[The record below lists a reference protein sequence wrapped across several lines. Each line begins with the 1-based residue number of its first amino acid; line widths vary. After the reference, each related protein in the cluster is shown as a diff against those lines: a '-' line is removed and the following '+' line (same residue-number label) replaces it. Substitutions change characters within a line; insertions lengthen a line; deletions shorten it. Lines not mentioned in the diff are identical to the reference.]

1 MSERKKKSK
10 RSKSTKEKKIQ
21 KKKSIIKGK
30 LKEIDPFN
38 FEIKSNETFK
48 IEEDYIEKNGCT
60 SITFGTEPII
70 QKCYV
75 CSICNPDKNNYIC
88 KYCYDTCH
96 SNCRLDYNFNP
107 DKLREEN
114 NYLNEKEFACYC
126 GIRLKHKTDE
136 IIVKKLIPCNLLELD
151 NILGVDNFYCQ
162 IHQINICGICSVTCH
177 KNCSVVKNPKG
188 SNNETNC
195 YCKTD
200 NHTFFN
206 ELALNFPLI
215 EYQKLSEVP
224 VWQIQVINILFEK
237 KNIFENFHHL
247 VSSIFNLYEKG
258 KKKSSKEESKNHDEI
273 NYEMKEDFYNL
284 LKTFSN
290 IFNRKFKT
298 FYYDREVLKMF
309 RFEHLNN
316 FIIHTKVVDSKSLLL
331 KFRLMFILLFIHLR
345 RDFQMMKCLTS
356 VDFLTNNILERIY
369 YKKIIFQKRVYTN
382 AIDTKYNLKNIFK
395 PKNVLKIM
403 IFDHICYLME
413 VGMDY
418 VSIEENQNEFE
429 IGLKLI
435 SFLLKRMIFSNDE
448 LIKIINSIY
457 KFFIRFYEYINNDK
471 SKIYALLNIFMG
483 LAEIFYMITVSYND
497 NIIMEYL
504 DSNRNKSSQN
514 SIKEINDFIH
524 VKSDYGNLLFR
535 MVLQSCDILKNH
547 YDLIQKIEVD
557 KNEEEKKRMT
567 LIEEEKKKLN
577 KKIEERT
584 TGIPIKLPDNGGLFR
599 EKIIKIF
606 NETLKM
612 FSLAGNIYYS
622 QLDDITK
629 ETINEYYYFTQKIK
643 SNSFKLLKGK
653 ELEKIHDLLYNLK
666 IELEVKLNELFCSN
680 YSGEIMNTGNLIF
693 QSLTN
698 FANVIKEAFAKKE
711 EKKNEDQLLLK
722 VEKFERYG
730 QEYDLDEEQLFNRN
744 GKRIGDYLIKLAMK
758 NSKLFEIFNNN
769 SFHKYIEDFVDCLI
783 ISNIDEV
790 LGKVLVFLSDRK
802 FPTLLT
808 YELLDFILVF
818 FSFFFFSRRGIK
830 YFFMGKNLSRINKI
844 FNRFYCKP
852 DDKNINERYGK
863 DLEDNLKKTNI
874 LLKFITS
881 MLKGCNLYGLTLKNH
896 KILLRFKKNLIEH
909 IEEFNKI
916 CINKDYAGEFKYQFY
931 LVMRIFRKLY
941 RDYEF
946 EQFEEIKRRII
957 LIFYDSPLNLLEKNT
972 FSSFFSFD
980 EEDIKEEDNYL
991 AKNIMKKVE
1000 KDNISEIDTS
1010 KKPKKLILKDN
1021 SAVDK
1026 TEEKKTNINT
1036 IQKEDIIL
1044 EDDATDRKN
1053 TLELYFAFFNLIS
1066 TQTFYNFNKEDDKNI
1081 FNKLYKFNDFE
1092 LYKKLFDLNTITM
1105 KQKSKILRFC
1115 RSIYFLDK
1123 LDYYDFLKQNR
1134 QLTTKNYIQLLE
1146 SNTINEAN
1154 ISDAIDLENNSN
1166 SKELLKEYKEKFEIA
1181 KQIEQV
1187 LNLYI
1192 RELKK
1197 FPNQFRN
1204 VGMDSCL
1211 KLYKE
1216 LLLGVKFIANFF
1228 YQEKEIWAKLYL
1240 PYYELCIEFVPK
1252 VDIFK
1257 RIYKE
1262 FKKKKDLKVF
1272 DMNFNEFK
1280 DIDSGKLYINID
1292 LNNDKKKISKED
1304 IKRLKEEKKQKYNK
1318 LTKNIETIHST
1329 LFDIY
1334 HQEGIYKYIIECYE
1348 DICEYTQINKRYNLQ
1363 RFLQIFDKT
1372 SEANFTPFSLIE
1384 ILDYEYFYVEKS
1396 EENIKEKNKDITV
1409 YKIYNLKK
1417 SFLNTFV
1424 NIHNTNFYNVITR
1437 VSNEIGVS
1445 DYRQKIID
1453 YFESFLNSIEANNTE
1468 RLEDLICIITKLL
1481 FYDINEMQKRFEPL
1495 INDKYF
1501 FTNFNKLLNYN
1512 IVLTFSLYKNNY
1524 SFERSLKIGNL
1535 TKLLIQFLQYLG
1547 AGFNTTF
1554 HDNIFKLQDDVP
1566 NKDKKIIDKEEFK
1579 NDENELIEDSK
1590 SKKTGDTKK
1599 KKKNKK
1605 EKAFDSFKNISN
1617 AIPDFKVNKTIY
1629 ESIICN
1635 LKRSFFFLGMDNLV
1649 DGEVA
1654 YDKLII
1660 LTKNCVQFL
1669 IEYVD
1674 SFDDNIE
1681 IIDNNMKNLFLGSK
1695 IEGEKN
1701 AFEILDYKPLLNVIF
1716 LKLKP
1721 NKNDEKT
1728 YSLRKKILCY
1738 VKIRYVE
1745 LLISYLQVGGKDEF
1759 IKRLLKKKC
1768 STIDLY
1774 QEILYNF
1781 KEILDNLQKKNEK
1794 LYKSLI
1800 KIDNDEKYVNKLL
1813 DYYAYHREFRNLI
1826 ELNLCLKLYIL
1837 IKTYENKYKEYS
1849 IRDHFDR
1856 LIVDESIIDDSIRI
1870 RSRFSKR
1877 VHMFLETVVLNVEV
1891 RLPED
1896 NDTGINEI
1904 NNNSDK
1910 IVDNII
1916 RKINIKKDNDINK
1929 NEYDEEKNLNIESNN
1944 VTFFI
1949 RPYLTFSLSNHS
1961 KNNFEE
1967 NVDRKNATSKFES
1980 LISFA
1985 DYGLFEMIVN
1995 IHLKGTSIIKSF
2007 LLSINFKIIE
2017 IINYI
2022 IIIAQN
2028 ILLMYYYYLSP
2039 KLNPTEYDTKDESKT
2054 YHIFS
2059 INFILSIVQI
2069 VYLLIFLIIWFIF
2082 RHSNCYQF
2090 YLMQLYNHN
2099 FIFRKKNEIKKI
2111 SQNIVDYFRQDEKI
2125 SFSQFRSEINKNIS
2139 ILQMLYATLFES
2151 ILFNRD
2157 INIILYSFLLTIL
2170 YIVTKFSL
2178 FLIVQILFIIN
2189 IIPTLFNIFKAIKN
2203 RFLNIIV
2210 VIILDFIIIYIF
2222 MWFSFYYLADL
2233 FEFDNVIDKDSNE
2246 EISESYC
2253 TSSVQCFLLMIQQ
2266 GITSK
2271 GGISDLLGKVS
2282 YKKNVGFFV
2291 MRFFYDLIFFLI
2303 IVLILG
2309 NIILAI
2315 IVNSLSELRKENLNK
2330 ENDKKNIC
2338 FICQISR
2345 DNSLTKRIDFDNH
2358 IHGVHNMWNYVY
2370 FLTHLHINNPN
2381 EFNKIESSVWKKL
2394 IEKDYSWL
2402 PLEKSERD

>member
-10 RSKSTKEKKIQ
+10 RSKSTKEKKNP
-21 KKKSIIKGK
+21 KKKSIILGK

-38 FEIKSNETFK
+38 FEIKSKETFK
-48 IEEDYIEKNGCT
+48 IEEDYIEKKGCT
-60 SITFGTEPII
+60 SITFGTESIM
-70 QKCYV
+70 QKCYI
-75 CSICNPDKNNYIC
+75 CPICNPDKNNYIC

-96 SNCRLDYNFNP
+96 AYCRSNYDFNP

-126 GIRLKHKTDE
+126 GIRLKHKPDE
-136 IIVKKLIPCNLLELD
+136 IIIKQLVPCNLIELD

-162 IHQINICGICSVTCH
+162 THQINLCCICSFTCH
-177 KNCSVVKNPKG
+177 KNCNVVKNPKG
-188 SNNETNC
+188 NNNDNIC
-195 YCKTD
+195 YCKID
-200 NHTFFN
+200 NHTFYN
-206 ELALNFPLI
+206 ELALNFSLI
-215 EYQKLSEVP
+215 EYQKLSEIP
-224 VWQIQVINILFEK
+224 VWKIQVINILFGK
-237 KNIFENFHHL
+237 KNIVENFYHL
-247 VSSIFNLYEKG
+247 VSSVFNLYEKE
-258 KKKSSKEESKNHDEI
+258 KKKSSKHDSKNHQEI
-273 NYEMKEDFYNL
+273 NDQMKEDFFHL
-284 LKTFSN
+284 LKTFTN

-316 FIIHTKVVDSKSLLL
+316 FINSIDIKDSKSLLL
-331 KFRLMFILLFIHLR
+331 KFRLMFILLFIHLK
-345 RDFQMMKCLTS
+345 RDFQMMKSLIT

-369 YKKIIFQKRVYTN
+369 YKKIIYQKRVYTN

-395 PKNVLKIM
+395 PKNILKTI
-403 IFDHICYLME
+403 IFDHLCNLME
-413 VGMDY
+413 VGMNY
-418 VSIEENQNEFE
+418 ISIEENQNEFE

-448 LIKIINSIY
+448 LIKLINSIY
-457 KFFIRFYEYINNDK
+457 KFFIKFYEYINNDK
-471 SKIYALLNIFMG
+471 SKIYSLLNIFMG

-504 DSNRNKSSQN
+504 DSNRNKSNQS
-514 SIKEINDFIH
+514 SINEINDFIH

-547 YDLIQKIEVD
+547 YDLIQKIEID
-557 KNEEEKKRMT
+557 KNEEEKKRII
-567 LIEEEKKKLN
+567 LIEEEKNKL
-577 KKIEERT
+577 KQKIEERNSE
-584 TGIPIKLPDNGGLFR
+584 IPIKLPENGGLFK

-612 FSLAGNIYYS
+612 FSLAGNIYYT
-622 QLDDITK
+622 QLDGITK

-643 SNSFKLLKGK
+643 NNSFKLLKGK
-653 ELEKIHDLLYNLK
+653 EIEKIHDLLYNLK
-666 IELEVKLNELFCSN
+666 IDLEVKLNELFCSN
-680 YSGEIMNTGNLIF
+680 YSGEIMNSGNFIF
-693 QSLTN
+693 KTLTD
-698 FANVIKEAFAKKE
+698 FANTIKENFAKKE
-711 EKKNEDQLLLK
+711 EKKNENQLLLK
-722 VEKFERYG
+722 YEKFERYG
-730 QEYDLDEEQLFNRN
+730 QEYDLDEEKLFNRN

-758 NSKLFEIFNNN
+758 NSKLFEVFENN

-802 FPTLLT
+802 YPTLLN

-818 FSFFFFSRRGIK
+818 FSLFFFSKRGIK
-830 YFFMGKNLSRINKI
+830 YFLMGKNLSRINKI
-844 FNRFYCKP
+844 FNRFCCKP
-852 DDKNINERYGK
+852 DNKNINETYGK
-863 DLEDNLKKTNI
+863 DLEENLKKINL

-881 MLKGCNLYGLTLKNH
+881 MLKGCNLYEITLKNH
-896 KILLRFKKNLIEH
+896 KVLLRFKKNIIEH

-916 CINKDYAGEFKYQFY
+916 CTNTDYAGEFKYQFY
-931 LVMRIFRKLY
+931 FILIIFRKLY

-946 EQFEEIKRRII
+946 EQFEEIKHRIL
-957 LIFYDSPLNLLEKNT
+957 LIFYDSPLNLLERNT

-980 EEDIKEEDNYL
+980 EEDIKEEDKNL

-1000 KDNISEIDTS
+1000 QDNISEIDTS
-1010 KKPKKLILKDN
+1010 KKPKKIILKEN
-1021 SAVDK
+1021 SVADK
-1026 TEEKKTNINT
+1026 TEEKKTNIYT
-1036 IQKEDIIL
+1036 IQKDDIIL
-1044 EDDATDRKN
+1044 EDGGNERN
-1053 TLELYFAFFNLIS
+1053 ITLDLYFAFFNLIG
-1066 TQTFYNFNKEDDKNI
+1066 TQTLYHFNKEDDINI
-1081 FNKLYKFNDFE
+1081 FNKLYNFNDFE
-1092 LYKKLFDLNTITM
+1092 LYKKLFDLNKITI
-1105 KQKSKILRFC
+1105 KQKTKILRFC
-1115 RSIYFLDK
+1115 RSIYLLDK

-1154 ISDAIDLENNSN
+1154 ISDAIDLENTGI
-1166 SKELLKEYKEKFEIA
+1166 SKELLKEYKEKLKVA
-1181 KQIEQV
+1181 KQIE
-1187 LNLYI
+1187 LILKLYI
-1192 RELKK
+1192 GEIKK
-1197 FPNQFRN
+1197 FPLQFKN
-1204 VGMDSCL
+1204 IGMDSCL

-1228 YQEKEIWAKLYL
+1228 YQEKEIWARLFL
-1240 PYYELCIEFVPK
+1240 PFYELCIEFVPK
-1252 VDIFK
+1252 VDVFK

-1262 FKKKKDLKVF
+1262 FKKKKELKVF

-1280 DIDSGKLYINID
+1280 DIDSGKLYVNLEINDI
-1292 LNNDKKKISKED
+1292 KKKITKED
-1304 IKRLKEEKKQKYNK
+1304 IKRLKEEKIQKLNK
-1318 LTKNIETIHST
+1318 LAKNIEAIHST
-1329 LFDIY
+1329 SFDIY

-1348 DICEYTQINKRYNLQ
+1348 DICEYTQLNKSYNLQ

-1437 VSNEIGVS
+1437 VSNELGVS

-1453 YFESFLNSIEANNTE
+1453 YFISFLNSIEANNTE

-1481 FYDINEMQKRFEPL
+1481 FYDVNEMQKRFEPL

-1512 IVLTFSLYKNNY
+1512 IILTFSLYKNNY

-1547 AGFNTTF
+1547 AGFNYTF
-1554 HDNIFKLQDDVP
+1554 HDNIFKLQEDVI
-1566 NKDKKIIDKEEFK
+1566 NKEKKIIDKEEFK
-1579 NDENELIEDSK
+1579 NEENELIEDSK
-1590 SKKTGDTKK
+1590 SKKTSDSKK
-1599 KKKNKK
+1599 KKKKK
-1605 EKAFDSFKNISN
+1605 KSKAFDSYKNISN

-1629 ESIICN
+1629 ESIIYN

-1660 LTKNCVQFL
+1660 LTKNFVQFL
-1669 IEYVD
+1669 IEYVVSID
-1674 SFDDNIE
+1674 ENIE
-1681 IIDNNMKNLFLGSK
+1681 IIDNNMKNLFFGSK
-1695 IEGEKN
+1695 IDGEKN
-1701 AFEILDYKPLLNVIF
+1701 AFEILDYKPLINVIF

-1721 NKNDEKT
+1721 NQNDDKM

-1738 VKIRYVE
+1738 VKIKYVE
-1745 LLISYLQVGGKDEF
+1745 LLISYLQTGGKDEF
-1759 IKRLLKKKC
+1759 VKILIRKKC

-1794 LYKSLI
+1794 IYKSLI
-1800 KIDNDEKYVNKLL
+1800 KINKDEKYVNKLL
-1813 DYYAYHREFRNLI
+1813 DYYAFHSEFRNLI
-1826 ELNLCLKLYIL
+1826 ELKLSLKLYIL
-1837 IKTYENKYKEYS
+1837 IKIYENKYKEYS

-1856 LIVDESIIDDSIRI
+1856 LIVDESIINDSIRI

-1877 VHMFLETVVLNVEV
+1877 VHMFLETVVLNVEI
-1891 RLPED
+1891 RLPDD
-1896 NDTGINEI
+1896 NETGINEI

-1910 IVDNII
+1910 ISDNVIK
-1916 RKINIKKDNDINK
+1916 KINIKKDDDINK
-1929 NEYDEEKNLNIESNN
+1929 NEFEEEKNVCIQSNN

-1949 RPYLTFSLSNHS
+1949 RPYLTFSLSNYS

-1967 NVDRKNATSKFES
+1967 NVDRKNATSKFVS
-1980 LISFA
+1980 LLSFA
-1985 DYGLFEMIVN
+1985 DYSLFEMVVN
-1995 IHLKGTSIIKSF
+1995 IHNRGTSIIKSF

-2022 IIIAQN
+2022 IIIVQN
-2028 ILLMYYYYLSP
+2028 VLLMYYYYLSP
-2039 KLNPTEYDTKDESKT
+2039 NLSSVKYDTKDESKT
-2054 YHIFS
+2054 YHIYS
-2059 INFILSIVQI
+2059 INFILSIAQI
-2069 VYLLIFLIIWFIF
+2069 AYLLIFLIIWFIF
-2082 RHSNCYQF
+2082 RHSNCYQLN
-2090 YLMQLYNHN
+2090 LMQLYNHN
-2099 FIFRKKNEIKKI
+2099 FIFRKKNKMKKI

-2125 SFSQFRSEINKNIS
+2125 SFSQFRSEINKNITIS
-2139 ILQMLYATLFES
+2139 QMLYTTLFES

-2157 INIILYSFLLTIL
+2157 INIFLYSFLLTII
-2170 YIVTKFSL
+2170 YIITKSSL
-2178 FLIVQILFIIN
+2178 FLIIQILFIIN
-2189 IIPTLFNIFKAIKN
+2189 IISILFNIFKAIKN
-2203 RFLNIIV
+2203 RFLNIII
-2210 VIILDFIIIYIF
+2210 VIILEFIIIYIF
-2222 MWFSFYYLADL
+2222 MWFSFYYLPDL
-2233 FEFDNVIDKDSNE
+2233 FQFDNILDKDSNDI
-2246 EISESYC
+2246 ISEEYC
-2253 TSSVQCFLLMIQQ
+2253 NSSIQCFLLMIQQ
-2266 GITSK
+2266 GILSF
-2271 GGISDLLGKVS
+2271 GGISDLIGKVS
-2282 YKKNVGFFV
+2282 YKKNVGFFI

-2309 NIILAI
+2309 NIIFGI
-2315 IVNSLSELRKENLNK
+2315 IINSLSELRIENRNK

-2345 DNSLTKRIDFDNH
+2345 DNSLTKKIDFDNH

-2370 FLTHLHINNPN
+2370 FLVHLHINNPY
-2381 EFNKIESSVWKKL
+2381 EFNQIESSVWEKL
-2394 IEKDYSWL
+2394 IQKDFSWL
-2402 PLEKSERD
+2402 PIEKNEN